1 MVFLSFHLLSI
12 EERRNDSDSFIFTLK
27 NPHNIEPTQ
36 YRPVANNTNS
46 TITCDSNC
54 GPIFGVTRNQRRRGY
69 YSTYYCDIYIDND
82 CNKPNRCYTWNNGNG
97 VYTYDSSYVGSLYVN
112 TGSSSEQNYF
122 TVLDY
127 EVYYIDYKGKNTVY
141 HLCNYPDAVWYY
153 IQNNDI
159 TKDQLK
165 DVDEEQDLLHDLDVI
180 HNEDQSIRYK
190 ILRYL
195 RDPSSFLP
203 DTHIVSTQYDSIL
216 KEWIGDN
223 TMKLAYRASDHGY
236 SGSSFHQ
243 YCDDLNSPTLIVIKS
258 DKGWIFGGYTSQ
270 SWKLT
275 NMDAYGIF
283 FF

>member
-1 MVFLSFHLLSI
+1 MI
-12 EERRNDSDSFIFTLK
+12 DEAKDDSESFIFTLK
-27 NPHNIEPTQ
+27 NPHGTSPSRYTRRVG
-36 YRPVANNTNS
+36 YS
-46 TITCDSNC
+46 CSITCDSSC
-54 GPIFGVTRNQRRRGY
+54 GPIFG
-69 YSTYYCDIYIDND
+69 SSDIYISNSCNNNDNS
-82 CNKPNRCYTWNNGNG
+82 YVNNYGNG
-97 VYTYDSSYVGSLYVN
+97 GYDSDYSHECSLFVN
-112 TGSSSEQNYF
+112 TGSYNDKNYF

-127 EVYYIDYKGKNTVY
+127 EVYYIVNYKDYVTDVCKYDNII
-141 HLCNYPDAVWYY
+141 WYY

-159 TKDQLK
+159 TENHLK

-180 HNEDQSIRYK
+180 HNEDRSIRYK

-270 SWKLT
+270 SW
-275 NMDAYGIF
+275 DGDGISF
-283 FF
+283 FSFVINRGEKK

>member
-1 MVFLSFHLLSI
+1 MI
-12 EERRNDSDSFIFTLK
+12 DEAKDDSESFIFTLK
-27 NPHNIEPTQ
+27 NPHGTSPSRYTRRVG
-36 YRPVANNTNS
+36 YS
-46 TITCDSNC
+46 CSITCNNSY
-54 GPIFGVTRNQRRRGY
+54 GPIFG
-69 YSTYYCDIYIDND
+69 SSDIYISDSCSSNANSYI
-82 CNKPNRCYTWNNGNG
+82 CNSGNEGYKNN
-97 VYTYDSSYVGSLYVN
+97 SSYGCSLFVN
-112 TGSSSEQNYF
+112 TGSYNNYNYF

-127 EVYYIDYKGKNTVY
+127 EVYYIDNYKDYVTDVCKYDNII
-141 HLCNYPDAVWYY
+141 WYY

-159 TKDQLK
+159 TKDHLK

-180 HNEDQSIRYK
+180 HNEDQNIRYK

-236 SGSSFHQ
+236 SGSSFHS
-243 YCDDLNSPTLIVIKS
+243 YCDNVKGPTLIVIKS